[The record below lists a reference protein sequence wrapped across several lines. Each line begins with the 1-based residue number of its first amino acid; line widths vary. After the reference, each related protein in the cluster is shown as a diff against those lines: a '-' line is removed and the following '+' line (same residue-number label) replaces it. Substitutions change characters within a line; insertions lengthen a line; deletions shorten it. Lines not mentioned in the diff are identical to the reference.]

1 MPTPILKTENLIKME
16 TKQSKLSIDQL
27 VEIGDAIHN
36 SHCSLII
43 VANKTD
49 KENETKVMFANHG
62 DYTKARN
69 MIFEVINR
77 SEQIRDLLYDALMMV
92 ELKSINDNSKQ
103 KK

>member
-1 MPTPILKTENLIKME
+1 MPTPILKTENLTKME
-16 TKQSKLSIDQL
+16 NKERKLSVEEL
-27 VEIGDAIHN
+27 VQIGDAIHN

-49 KENETKVMFANHG
+49 KENESKVMYANHG

-69 MIFEVINR
+69 MIFEVISR
-77 SEQIRDLLYDALMMV
+77 SEPIRELLFDALMLC
-92 ELKSINDNSKQ
+92 ELKTINDNAKN